1 MADDERSGSST
12 RDERSGSS
20 KGREFDRERID
31 ELIQRSHNRTDGCC
45 YYGGERAAIKD
56 IKACLAEV
64 DRLNTE
70 NAELEISEA
79 KAWERAHSN
88 EQRGYRRGLEEGKQ
102 ELWDYF
108 HRQPEDV
115 IPGLEDYMDAI
126 QALMDMP
133 QEEGNA

>member
-1 MADDERSGSST
+1 MA
-12 RDERSGSS
+12 
-20 KGREFDRERID
+20 EFDRERID

-56 IKACLAEV
+56 IKACLAEI
-64 DRLNTE
+64 DRLNGLIDQFRLEVTGE
-70 NAELEISEA
+70 INKAED
-79 KAWERAHSN
+79 H
-88 EQRGYRRGLEEGKQ
+88 GYRRGLEEGKQ

-126 QALMDMP
+126 QALMETPKADAKVWNRDRD
-133 QEEGNA
+133 E